1 MLKTL
6 EKTHNRVLPLAGILF
21 CFMLFCGCRKETPLP
36 QATQTGANTLGCRI
50 NGKVWVA
57 QDSDEM
63 FNRTLGVEGGYQ
75 GTIID
80 SIPYCIWIR
89 ARRNDRTF
97 LHLFVRK
104 VSKPGLY
111 PLELATGARP
121 GALVPY
127 SYGLYFDSSKEFM
140 TGPGHTGTVTVTRAD
155 TINGIVSGTFE
166 FTGYD
171 PQTKQAISVTE
182 GRFDARVR

>member
-1 MLKTL
+1 METRGKI
-6 EKTHNRVLPLAGILF
+6 HGRVWAFAAILF
-21 CFMLFCGCRKETPLP
+21 CFILFGGCKKETPLP

-57 QDSDEM
+57 EDSDDL
-63 FNRTLGVEGGYQ
+63 FNRAFGVEGGYQ
-75 GTIID
+75 GAIID
-80 SIPYCIWIR
+80 SIPNCIWLL

-104 VSKPGLY
+104 VNRLGVY
-111 PLELATGARP
+111 PLNLSTDARP

-127 SYGLYFDSSKEFM
+127 SYGLYYGSSKEFM

-155 TINGIVSGTFE
+155 TVNKIIAGTFE

-171 PQTKQAISVTE
+171 PKTKQTISISE
-182 GRFDARVR
+182 GRFDVKTR